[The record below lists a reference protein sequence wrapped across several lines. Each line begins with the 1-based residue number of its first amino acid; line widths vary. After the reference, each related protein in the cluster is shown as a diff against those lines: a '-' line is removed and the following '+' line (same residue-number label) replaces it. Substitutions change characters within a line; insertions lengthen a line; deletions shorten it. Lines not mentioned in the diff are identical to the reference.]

1 MSNNLIKVERNLK
14 SIAKR
19 YKTVKYSL
27 GLAILFLM
35 MGSNAFTEETITRQT
50 IQNSVGSLQ
59 TKINTLRSENEK
71 QLKGLRLELV
81 QLMEQGD
88 QVIKSPWSSWQFGIG
103 YSYSK
108 WSGKY
113 KGRSDKST
121 KYFYGDNTILQRDN
135 SILARTQKTMSDGA
149 YGITDLDLESTYE
162 PSAEIT
168 VSASIRPKSINKR
181 TPNLQLQAV
190 TPPNL
195 PQLNISLQSPEA
207 ITIPQVSSPEINP
220 TILNPNADPFS
231 DFGYNWIGTYGPG
244 RFGKK
249 KGGGE
254 GETLVQQYEVSDG
267 TMWSGVDENGN
278 IGAVSGF
285 KNIKLDGNTEAD
297 YSLSL
302 IHI

>member
-19 YKTVKYSL
+19 YRTVKYSL

-35 MGSNAFTEETITRQT
+35 IGTNAFTEETITRQT

-121 KYFYGDNTILQRDN
+121 KYFYGDNTILERDS
-135 SILARTQKTMSDGA
+135 SIFARTQKTMSDGA

-168 VSASIRPKSINKR
+168 VSASIRPK
-181 TPNLQLQAV
+181 
-190 TPPNL
+190 
-195 PQLNISLQSPEA
+195 
-207 ITIPQVSSPEINP
+207 
-220 TILNPNADPFS
+220 
-231 DFGYNWIGTYGPG
+231 
-244 RFGKK
+244 
-249 KGGGE
+249 
-254 GETLVQQYEVSDG
+254 
-267 TMWSGVDENGN
+267 
-278 IGAVSGF
+278 
-285 KNIKLDGNTEAD
+285 
-297 YSLSL
+297 
-302 IHI
+302 